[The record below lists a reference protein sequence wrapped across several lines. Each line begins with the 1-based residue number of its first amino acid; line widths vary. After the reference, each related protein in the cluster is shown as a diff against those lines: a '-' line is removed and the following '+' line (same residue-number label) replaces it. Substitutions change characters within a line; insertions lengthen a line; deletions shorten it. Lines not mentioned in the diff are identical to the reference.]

1 VDAPSEGEVSP
12 CLGFWFLN
20 PSACQVWLH
29 YIVYLAIYCLCFAFF
44 LWNNIFSIPIFSLV
58 VFRKFLL
65 VLYGDD
71 RKKSTLGG
79 YFSFLVVSFIGY
91 ILLIKSLPYKVAVL
105 YRVAVLFRVFRWKWP

>member
-29 YIVYLAIYCLCFAFF
+29 Y
-44 LWNNIFSIPIFSLV
+44 NIFSIPIFSLV